1 MGCVNSSEFIEISFA
16 KNRTQTKDYGHE
28 TLSEKFTAVERRK
41 YVRPVVSA
49 PKILVTFKDN
59 KSDLS
64 ASIIRGFK
72 SKSKD
77 NVIVEVFLE
86 LSETPLEMIPIIS
99 LGESSIPSS
108 FKTNCFNESE
118 SSRFDSDKN
127 VSVNKLNEKLHVKE
141 KSDEVSSEKNVEG
154 KLDQHKSPEMIPLE
168 DIVLPRKGS
177 LNNGIINPPTIEG
190 YITNVLRRNSL
201 EGYFYDFYD
210 LIYVSC

>member
-1 MGCVNSSEFIEISFA
+1 MGCVNSSDFIEIRFV
-16 KNRTQTKDYGHE
+16 KNRTQTKEHGHE
-28 TLSEKFTAVERRK
+28 TFNKEFTAVEQRE

-49 PKILVTFKDN
+49 PTILVTFKDD

-77 NVIVEVFLE
+77 NVIVEVCPE
-86 LSETPLEMIPIIS
+86 LSENPLEMIPIIS

-108 FKTNCFNESE
+108 FKTNCLNESE

-127 VSVNKLNEKLHVKE
+127 VSVDKLNEKLHVKE
-141 KSDEVSSEKNVEG
+141 NNDEVSTEKNVEE
-154 KLDQHKSPEMIPLE
+154 KLDQMIPLE

-210 LIYVSC
+210 